1 MSCKVKMRF
10 GNITAKFSAPTAQ
23 GAANLAAAAQ
33 RMGLFSRKQRQPAV
47 PTTAAVTQC
56 LRQGIQAGA
65 LQALVTSAVQQALPR
80 AIQPVLQSIDSM
92 EHRLAAA
99 RR

>member
-1 MSCKVKMRF
+1 MQF
-10 GNITAKFSAPTAQ
+10 GNVTVKCSGPTAA
-23 GAANLAAAAQ
+23 GVASLAASV
-33 RMGLFSRKQRQPAV
+33 RHMGLLTPKRRQPAG